1 MIAYRCALP
10 AYAFALVRFWVLSN
24 EEEEEEVKLQVKG
37 GPGRV
42 SGLLAPHPAM
52 PLGKLFGK
60 IQRFDRS
67 AKFWAGL
74 GLRGN
79 AYEETR
85 IFDARLR
92 FGEVT

>member
-1 MIAYRCALP
+1 MIAYRCAFLL
-10 AYAFALVRFWVLSN
+10 AYVFALVRFWVLSN
-24 EEEEEEVKLQVKG
+24 EEEEEEVKLQVKR

-52 PLGKLFGK
+52 LLGKLFGE
-60 IQRFDRS
+60 IQWFDRS
-67 AKFWAGL
+67 AKFWVKL

-85 IFDARLR
+85 IFDTR
-92 FGEVT
+92 VK